1 VRRALLGA
9 GAGAAIA
16 AVIGLAFLGAHDT
29 IVALAVLVAI
39 AAATLTGAEL
49 IVRARRRGRA
59 GSLPRQFAVAV
70 ALAFVPLLA
79 ALIVL
84 GLLMFVSGDDA
95 ALVSAIVV
103 CAGAVGA
110 AAAVRLSGTIIE
122 DIESLRDGLTAV
134 GTGARELPGRIADGD
149 ELGEL
154 ARSAEAMVARLAAEE
169 HARDQS
175 EAARRGLIAAASH
188 DLRTPLTSLRL
199 LAQAIDDGVVDEDTR
214 REYVSR
220 MLTHIGALSG
230 LVDDLFELARLEAGD
245 IRWSLERVAMGELVT
260 ETIAAL
266 SVHADLK
273 GIGVSAQ
280 LPDESVSARA
290 NPEKLQRVLFNLI
303 QNAIRHTPADGSIVV
318 HVQPVV
324 DGVEV
329 EVADTGDGFA
339 LLDRDRVFEA
349 FYRADTARTTEGTG
363 LGLAVARAIVEAH
376 GGQIWIPGSD
386 TGARVRFRLQA
397 A

>member
-1 VRRALLGA
+1 MRRALAGA
-9 GAGAAIA
+9 GAGAAVA
-16 AVIGLAFLGAHDT
+16 AVIGLVYLGVHGT

-39 AAATLTGAEL
+39 AAATLAGAEL

-59 GSLPRQFAVAV
+59 GSLPRQFALAV
-70 ALAFVPLLA
+70 ALVFVPLLA
-79 ALIVL
+79 ALVVL
-84 GLLMFVSGDDA
+84 GLLMFVSGHDA

-110 AAAVRLSGTIIE
+110 AAAVRLSGAII
-122 DIESLRDGLTAV
+122 DDVASLRDGLTAV
-134 GTGARELPGRIADGD
+134 GAGARELDAHVPDGD

-154 ARSAEAMVARLAAEE
+154 ARSAEAMVATLAAEE
-169 HARDQS
+169 KARDQS
-175 EAARRGLIAAASH
+175 EAARRDLIAAASH

-199 LAQAIDDGVVDEDTR
+199 LAQAVDDDVVDEATR

-245 IRWSLERVAMGELVT
+245 IRWSLERVAMGDLVT

-266 SVHADLK
+266 RVHADLK
-273 GIGVSAQ
+273 GVGVSAR
-280 LPDESVSARA
+280 LPAAAVTARA

-303 QNAIRHTPADGSIVV
+303 QNAIRHTPADGSVVV
-318 HVQPVV
+318 HVQPVL

-339 LLDRDRVFEA
+339 PVDRDRVFEA
-349 FYRADTARTTEGTG
+349 FYRADTARSTEGTG

-376 GGQIWIPGSD
+376 GGEIWIPDSD
-386 TGARVRFRLQA
+386 AGARVRFRLQA

>member
-1 VRRALLGA
+1 MRRAL
-9 GAGAAIA
+9 AGAAAGVGVA
-16 AVIGLAFLGAHDT
+16 AVIGLVFLGAHGT
-29 IVALAVLVAI
+29 IIALAVLLAV

-49 IVRARRRGRA
+49 IIGARRRGRA
-59 GSLPRQFAVAV
+59 GSLSRQFALAV

-79 ALIVL
+79 ALVVL
-84 GLLMFVSGDDA
+84 GALMFVSGHDA

-110 AAAVRLSGTIIE
+110 AAAVRLAGAII
-122 DIESLRDGLTAV
+122 DDVAALRDGLTAV
-134 GTGARELPGRIADGD
+134 GAGARELDPRVGDGD

-154 ARSAEAMVARLAAEE
+154 ARSAEVMVARLAAEE
-169 HARDQS
+169 RARDQS

-199 LAQAIDDGVVDEDTR
+199 LAQAIDDDVVDETTR
-214 REYVSR
+214 RQYVAR

-245 IRWSLERVAMGELVT
+245 IGWTLERVAMDELVT

-266 SVHADLK
+266 RVHAELK
-273 GIGVSAQ
+273 GVGMSAR
-280 LPDESVSARA
+280 LPTAAVAARA

-303 QNAIRHTPADGSIVV
+303 QNAIRHTPADGSVVV
-318 HVQPVV
+318 HVTPV
-324 DGVEV
+324 GNGIEV
-329 EVADTGDGFA
+329 EVADTGPGIA
-339 LLDRDRVFEA
+339 RGDRGRVFDA
-349 FYRADTARTTEGTG
+349 FYRADSARSGEGTG

-376 GGQIWIPGSD
+376 GGEIWIPDSE